1 LEEPLNLNIDYY
13 NKSLGENYCGLS
25 QCLQGFAKL
34 TNVATT
40 NPNDPTLLFS
50 SMDYDLN

>member
-1 LEEPLNLNIDYY
+1 LEEPLNLDLDYY

-25 QCLQGFAKL
+25 QCLQGFVEP

-40 NPNDPTLLFS
+40 NPNGLALIFFV
-50 SMDYDLN
+50 YGL